1 MKPMRAML
9 LLLITSPVLAG
20 NAPRSALEE
29 TARREAALVVDSTT
43 DREQV
48 APLLTAFRQRYPY
61 LQVEYRDLSGADIYR
76 RAISGQQHGD
86 VLWSSAMDLQIKLVN
101 EGLALRY
108 RSPQK
113 AALPG
118 WASWRDEVYG
128 TTFEPIVLA
137 YDRRRVAAQDVPDSH
152 TALRRALR
160 THGAHW
166 RVASYDV
173 EASGAGYFFFSQD
186 SRHNPE
192 FWEMAAALGQRMQYQ
207 EGNSLTLL
215 KRLQRGEAD
224 IAYNVLGP
232 YAWHFAQQ
240 HPQVGWVLPQDYTL
254 VVSRLQLIHKAAR
267 HPAAARLWVD
277 FVLSREGQQVL
288 ASGSGLPPIRND
300 LPRRLGMVDLGREA
314 AKLRPIQVG
323 SGLLVYL
330 DSAKRSL
337 FLRRWREQLPA
348 SLQQPQ

>member
-1 MKPMRAML
+1 MNSLRVL
-9 LLLITSPVLAG
+9 LLLLAASPALAG
-20 NAPRSALEE
+20 DAPRSALEE
-29 TARREAALVVDSTT
+29 TARRESRLVVDSTT

-48 APLLTAFRQRYPY
+48 APLLKAFQQRYPY

-76 RAISGQQHGD
+76 RAISGTQHGD

-108 RSPQK
+108 SSPQK
-113 AALPG
+113 AALPS

-137 YDRRRVAAQDVPDSH
+137 YNRQRIAERDMPDSH
-152 TALRRALR
+152 TALRRVLR
-160 THGAHW
+160 AGNW

-173 EASGAGYFFFSQD
+173 ESSGAGYFFFSQD

-192 FWEMAAALGQRMQYQ
+192 FWDLAAVLGHSMRYQ

-215 KRLQRGEAD
+215 KRLQRDEAD

-232 YAWHFAQQ
+232 YAWSFARQ

-254 VVSRLQLIHKAAR
+254 VVSRLQLIHKAAT
-267 HPAAARLWVD
+267 HPAAARLWMD

-288 ASGSGLPPIRND
+288 AQGSGLPPIRDD
-300 LPRRLGMVDLGREA
+300 LPRRLGNIDLTREA

-337 FLRRWREQLPA
+337 FLKRWREQLPA
-348 SLQQPQ
+348 ALQP